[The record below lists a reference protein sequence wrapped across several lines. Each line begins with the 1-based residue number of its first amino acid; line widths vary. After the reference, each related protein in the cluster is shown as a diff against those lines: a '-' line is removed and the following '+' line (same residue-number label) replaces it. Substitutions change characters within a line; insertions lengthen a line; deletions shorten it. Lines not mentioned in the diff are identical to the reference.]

1 MIIYFLIY
9 FLAGVLQDF
18 LVTLNWRFI
27 SKDKILPAVT
37 FSFLAT
43 VVSFTVL
50 YNIVTK
56 LDPNKSIAAIV
67 IYSFGVGVGTLLG
80 MKIKHGFKK

>member
-1 MIIYFLIY
+1 M
-9 FLAGVLQDF
+9 LQDF

-43 VVSFTVL
+43 IVSFTVL

-56 LDPNKSIAAIV
+56 LDPNKSIIAIV
-67 IYSFGVGVGTLLG
+67 AYSLGVGIGTLLG
-80 MKIKHGFKK
+80 MKFKPGLKK